1 MHIYKQGLAEGG
13 KQAHSVFVLRISSK
27 WTHKCAGKKKISMA
41 FLTSRL
47 AQLSLDPQRALLFD
61 LEGLELIY
69 FPKEASTK
77 PGTQQT
83 LRDCLLNKRMDGRM
97 GGWLDMI
104 TGSCR

>member
-1 MHIYKQGLAEGG
+1 MHVYKQGLAEGG
-13 KQAHSVFVLRISSK
+13 KQAHSVYALRISSK

-47 AQLSLDPQRALLFD
+47 AQLSLDPQRAFLFD
-61 LEGLELIY
+61 LEGLELTY
-69 FPKEASTK
+69 FPKEASMK
-77 PGTQQT
+77 PGTQT
-83 LRDCLLNKRMDGRM
+83 FRDCLLNKRMDGSM

>member
-1 MHIYKQGLAEGG
+1 MYTNE
-13 KQAHSVFVLRISSK
+13 SVFENKTMI
-27 WTHKCAGKKKISMA
+27 G
-41 FLTSRL
+41 SRDG
-47 AQLSLDPQRALLFD
+47 LDSFKYDGSTYLCPYIY
-61 LEGLELIY
+61 IY